1 MTLHGLRHSYCTM
14 QMNENDKLTAA
25 DVSKLM
31 NHTNLSTTY
40 RYTHANTNKDEEAIS
55 VWDDFEDIE
64 KSISI

>member
-1 MTLHGLRHSYCTM
+1 M